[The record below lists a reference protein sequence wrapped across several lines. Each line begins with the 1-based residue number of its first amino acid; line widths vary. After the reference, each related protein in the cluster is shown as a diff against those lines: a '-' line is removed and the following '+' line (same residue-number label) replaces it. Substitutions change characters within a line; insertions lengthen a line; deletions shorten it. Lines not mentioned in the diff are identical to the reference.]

1 MVRLRQLILVGILGF
16 AVLITGNVFAQD
28 TQNFSFQSFGADYYL
43 QKESDG
49 SATMSVNETLTAN
62 FPDTDQNH
70 GILRAIP
77 KVYDGHSVNLSGLSV
92 TQDGRPA
99 EYTQKTQ
106 NDNLALKI
114 GDAGTYVH
122 GAVTYKINYTLHDV
136 VKFFPDHDEL
146 FWDINGDQWQQNFT
160 AVNAR
165 FHIPADLA
173 KSLQVRQVCYK
184 GNSGS
189 TAQNCTITRADVG
202 DEFIVSSSA
211 ANVGPNQ
218 TLSIVLGFQPGTFKP
233 SQTILKEQQKH
244 KVELISA
251 FALAIILPLGALV
264 FMFGRWRKFGND
276 PKGRG
281 VIIPEYEPPKG
292 FNPLSSDFMLNEELR
307 NQAFSASIIDM
318 AVTGYITIIEI
329 PKSGLFSKKDYELKL
344 DRTPDQSL
352 PQEMQKVLTML
363 FGAEPAA
370 GGSVRISEFR
380 KNTSKQMEML
390 TQMRALEDSL
400 AINLTI
406 LGYFKK
412 NPKDVKKS
420 YTVWGILLFF
430 VAWGIYWFSA
440 NASQLPASPFIGLG
454 VGATISSI
462 VIFIFSFIMPART
475 EAGVQIHDD
484 LLGLKDYIK
493 LAEADRLK
501 FLQSPEGA
509 EKLPLADQFDPKTL
523 EAKVKLFE
531 KLLPYAMLF
540 GLEKDW
546 AKQFEG
552 IYVNPPGWYQG
563 GNWSAFSTGYLIGS
577 LSDFNTASAASFAA
591 PSSSSGSGFG
601 GGAGGGGGGG
611 GGGGW

>member
-1 MVRLRQLILVGILGF
+1 MVKLRQLILVGVLAF

-49 SATMSVNETLTAN
+49 SATMSVNETLAAN
-62 FPDTDQNH
+62 FPVTDQNH

-106 NDNLALKI
+106 NDNLVLKI

-160 AVNAR
+160 AVNAH
-165 FHIPADLA
+165 FHIPTDLA
-173 KSLQVRQVCYK
+173 KSLQERQVCYK

-189 TAQNCTITRADVG
+189 TAPNCTITRANVG

-218 TLSIVLGFQPGTFKP
+218 TLSIVLGFQPGTFKL

-251 FALAIILPLGALV
+251 FALAIILPLGASL
-264 FMFGRWRKFGND
+264 FMYGRWRKFGND

-292 FNPLSSDFMLNEELR
+292 FDTLTSDFLLKQELR
-307 NQAFSASIIDM
+307 PQAFSAAIIEM
-318 AVTGYITIIEI
+318 AVSGYIYIIEI

-344 DRTPDQSL
+344 GRTPDQSL
-352 PQEMQKVLTML
+352 PPEMQKVLTML
-363 FGAEPAA
+363 FGVGPAA

-400 AINLTI
+400 ATSLTI
-406 LGYFKK
+406 LGFFKK
-412 NPKDVKKS
+412 NPKDVKKGYS
-420 YTVWGILLFF
+420 IWASVLIF
-430 VAWGIYWFSA
+430 AACGIYWFS
-440 NASQLPASPFIGLG
+440 NQLPAAPLIGLG
-454 VGATISSI
+454 TGVMISSI
-462 VIFIFSFIMPART
+462 IVFIFAFIMPART
-475 EAGVQIHDD
+475 EAGVRAHDD

-509 EKLPLADQFDPKTL
+509 EKLPLADQFDPKTP

-552 IYVNPPGWYQG
+552 IYVNPPEWYQG
-563 GNWSAFSTGYLIGS
+563 GNWSAFNTGYLIGS
-577 LSDFNTASAASFAA
+577 LNDFNTASAASFAA